1 MSDHLHLP
9 KSVTKGDPRAGTVE
23 GMWRRIIR
31 VPLYLLLKILVR
43 LKVEGMENIP
53 KEKGVLVISNHMH
66 NADPVVLEIVFPRAL
81 HFMAKEELYR
91 FKPLAWLI
99 TKFGNFPVSRGNS
112 DRKAV
117 RAAIHRLHYK
127 VAVGLFPEGTR
138 SKTVRLSHGRTGAG
152 FIAIQ
157 GKSPILPVGITGTE
171 RLPFNFSGKRP
182 TEQMPDPGHKGVRV
196 RIGTPFEL
204 PATGADGKR
213 LSAAEATEIM
223 MHAIAELLPEE
234 YRGVYRSSDSAS
246 ESSDSAS
253 SAALMN

>member
-1 MSDHLHLP
+1 MSDRQLP
-9 KSVTKGDPRAGTVE
+9 EQLTHGDPREGTVE
-23 GMWRRIIR
+23 GVWRKIIR
-31 VPLYLLLKILVR
+31 APLYLLLKILIR
-43 LKVEGMENIP
+43 IKVEGMENIP
-53 KEKGVLVISNHMH
+53 KETGVLVISNHMH
-66 NADPVVLEIVFPRAL
+66 NADPVVIEIAFPRAV

-99 TKFGNFPVSRGNS
+99 TKFGNFPVARGKS

-117 RAAIHRLHYK
+117 RAAINRLHYD

-138 SKTVRLSHGRTGAG
+138 SKTTQLSHGRTGAG

-157 GKSPILPVGITGTE
+157 GKSPILPLAITGTE

-182 TEQMPDPGHKGVRV
+182 DQEMPDPGHTGVRI

-204 PATGADGKR
+204 PATGPDGKR

-223 MHAIAELLPEE
+223 MHAIADLLPED